1 MALQKPRYLYSSS
14 IKIRNI
20 VAIGHQYHLIYCELL
35 LLHLVLLLLMYMIRV
50 LSNLKT
56 LSALNNKIKSDS
68 VTQLGQ
74 TSVERLK
81 SDG

>member
-1 MALQKPRYLYSSS
+1 
-14 IKIRNI
+14 
-20 VAIGHQYHLIYCELL
+20 
-35 LLHLVLLLLMYMIRV
+35 MIRV
-50 LSNLKT
+50 LFNLKT

-81 SDG
+81 SDVFSRRLKTGSSGDAVTSDGRLFQIQAAATPKARSPTVT